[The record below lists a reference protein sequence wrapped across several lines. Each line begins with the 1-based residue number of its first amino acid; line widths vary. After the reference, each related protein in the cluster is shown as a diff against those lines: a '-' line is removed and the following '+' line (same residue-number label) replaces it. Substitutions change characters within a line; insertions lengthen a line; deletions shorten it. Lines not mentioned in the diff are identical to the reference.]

1 MRREAMNNSS
11 SLCSA
16 AQWAVHPGRAD
27 RALQNAARARGRGS
41 QSGER
46 QGTDGRAASVL
57 WADLVDLVRPLL
69 LVQLGHHA
77 GRRRAAGRQAP
88 LRYSTM
94 QNLRPYH
101 HHRVLHAVNTI
112 IITDKI
118 GPHARTL
125 PPSAPLSLRLL
136 TKISDS
142 VGGDGDFL
150 LCSVTGEGTTVAE
163 VEVS

>member
-1 MRREAMNNSS
+1 MGVSRVNAKGQTDERPPYSGQILWTLSGPFSWS
-11 SLCSA
+11 SLA
-16 AQWAVHPGRAD
+16 TM
-27 RALQNAARARGRGS
+27 L
-41 QSGER
+41 
-46 QGTDGRAASVL
+46 
-57 WADLVDLVRPLL
+57 
-69 LVQLGHHA
+69 A
-77 GRRRAAGRQAP
+77 GRPAGCRQAP

-94 QNLRPYH
+94 QNLRQYH

-112 IITDKI
+112 ISTDKI

-136 TKISDS
+136 TKISGS
-142 VGGDGDFL
+142 GGGDGDFL

>member
-1 MRREAMNNSS
+1 M
-11 SLCSA
+11 
-16 AQWAVHPGRAD
+16 HPGRAD
-27 RALQNAARARGRGS
+27 RALQNAARGRGN

-77 GRRRAAGRQAP
+77 GRPAGCRQAP

-94 QNLRPYH
+94 QNLRQYH

-136 TKISDS
+136 TKISGS
-142 VGGDGDFL
+142 VGDGDFL

>member
-1 MRREAMNNSS
+1 MYSQLKIFLFLLTRKQPEPPYSV
-11 SLCSA
+11 L
-16 AQWAVHPGRAD
+16 G
-27 RALQNAARARGRGS
+27 LQNQA
-41 QSGER
+41 
-46 QGTDGRAASVL
+46 AASE
-57 WADLVDLVRPLL
+57 DHQN

-101 HHRVLHAVNTI
+101 HHRVLHAVNTT

-142 VGGDGDFL
+142 VGDGDFL